1 MRTQNLRK
9 SYGLRDGFSALFVAA
24 VVLLSAAG
32 CNFTKAPSKQSSTS
46 GPSLSAQIYYS
57 DIQRGQKTLANVITH
72 KLYRIA
78 SDTGGV
84 TRYAPTEPITLDDSK
99 FMFIEIEQPLE
110 LQSLNELS
118 VSGEFEW
125 EGIRHP
131 LITGVVETQREA
143 PDKSNIK
150 ITVNDISSVI
160 GVGRNKFFT
169 LHFEV
174 KAVNSGTV
182 NITLPVRLPPVSV
195 EYSLHSLS
203 DFLSQN
209 NEVSRDFAS
218 QTINGEELT
227 LIQVAKVTNNEDY
240 PVKLQIGRVV
250 AGEIRQTLQRRLGFT
265 RGQIVFPKMFI
276 GYSSSEPCNL
286 NPFGSRPESH
296 YWGDHLYLLP
306 LTSSLGAEF
315 EKTQRDASQNIVQT
329 LRPKESAE
337 IGLYSADSTLR
348 EWRLN
353 GPLRVETGEPTVI
366 CYSNL
371 KCGKNNGPPLYTC
384 DRDFQVRPSIES
396 VGPMVLSIHGIA
408 SKSTT
413 LGLNGT
419 ASLIK
424 ASFFSDF
431 KMTKTPPSYRI
442 RVFKEKSEL
451 PWREGL

>member
-1 MRTQNLRK
+1 MRTQERRK
-9 SYGLRDGFSALFVAA
+9 SFGARETLSALLVAA
-24 VVLLSAAG
+24 VALLSAAG
-32 CNFTKAPSKQSSTS
+32 CNFTKASSKQSSTS

-57 DIQRGQKTLANVITH
+57 DIPRDQKPSENVTTH
-72 KLYRIA
+72 KLFRNA
-78 SDTGGV
+78 SDTGSA
-84 TRYAPTEPITLDDSK
+84 TRYVPTETITMDDSK
-99 FMFIEIEQPLE
+99 FMFIEIEQPFDLR
-110 LQSLNELS
+110 SLKDLT
-118 VSGEFEW
+118 VSGEIEW

-131 LITGVVETQREA
+131 LNTSVVENQKDA
-143 PDKSNIK
+143 LDKSNIK

-160 GVGRNKFFT
+160 GVGRTKLFT

-174 KAVNSGTV
+174 KAASSDTV
-182 NITLPVRLPPVSV
+182 KFTLPFRLPPVSV

-209 NEVSRDFAS
+209 NEVSRDYAS
-218 QTINGEELT
+218 QIINGEELT
-227 LIQVAKVTNNEDY
+227 LIQVAKVTNNEEY

-265 RGQIVFPKMFI
+265 QGQTVFPRLFI
-276 GYSSSEPCNL
+276 GYPPSEPCNL

-315 EKTQRDASQNIVQT
+315 EKTQRDASQNSVQT
-329 LRPKESAE
+329 LRPKESVE

-348 EWRLN
+348 DWRLN
-353 GPLRVETGEPTVI
+353 GPLRGETGIPTLI

-371 KCGKNNGPPLYTC
+371 QCGKTNGPPIYTC
-384 DRDFQVRPSIES
+384 DSDFQIRPSIEA
-396 VGPMVLSIHGIA
+396 VGPVVLTIQGIA
-408 SKSTT
+408 SKSKN
-413 LGLNGT
+413 LGLSGNT
-419 ASLIK
+419 SLIK

-431 KMTKTPPSYRI
+431 KLTKTPPSYRV